1 MCVNSLEASLSLC
14 CSLLPRSHSATHLFQ
29 LHQPSPHF
37 DLGDPYCRHLRTEYN
52 SLHDPH
58 LQDYHNRQDNLQ
70 NLKKRGL
77 VTKDG
82 KVGLDV
88 GLTNTGLLGRSF
100 QAAGKWPGTAGRSP
114 LVPAKDGGGSSP
126 TAGEGRVERG
136 AAPLLLGA
144 CTFVQE
150 GHVGSYLD
158 SSWEPSALVS
168 P

>member
-1 MCVNSLEASLSLC
+1 VCVNSLEASLSLC

-37 DLGDPYCRHLRTEYN
+37 DLGDPYCRRLRTEYN

-88 GLTNTGLLGRSF
+88 GLTNTGLRCRGF
-100 QAAGKWPGTAGRSP
+100 Q
-114 LVPAKDGGGSSP
+114 
-126 TAGEGRVERG
+126 TAGEGPG
-136 AAPLLLGA
+136 TPG
-144 CTFVQE
+144 
-150 GHVGSYLD
+150 
-158 SSWEPSALVS
+158 
-168 P
+168 